1 MYKEKIVTNQI
12 SQLIQ
17 SFESDTRNP
26 KDKFNQFLIYV
37 FFTFDKRI
45 RNIKTDKSKDKYKK
59 MKNNVLQYIATHKR
73 EIITQLR

>member
-1 MYKEKIVTNQI
+1 MNSQI

-26 KDKFNQFLIYV
+26 KDKFNQFLFYV

-45 RNIKTDKSKDKYKK
+45 RNIKIDKSKDKYKK
-59 MKNNVLQYIATHKR
+59 IKNNVLQYIATHKR

>member
-1 MYKEKIVTNQI
+1 MNSQI

-45 RNIKTDKSKDKYKK
+45 KTDKSKDKYKK

>member
-1 MYKEKIVTNQI
+1 MYKEKIMTNQI

>member
-1 MYKEKIVTNQI
+1 MYKEKIMTNQI

-73 EIITQLR
+73 EIIAQLR

>member
-1 MYKEKIVTNQI
+1 MNSQI
-12 SQLIQ
+12 SQLVQ

-37 FFTFDKRI
+37 YFTFDKRI

-59 MKNNVLQYIATHKR
+59 IKNNVLQYIATHKR
-73 EIITQLR
+73 EIIKQLR

>member
-1 MYKEKIVTNQI
+1 MYKEKIMTNQI

-37 FFTFDKRI
+37 FFISDKRI

-59 MKNNVLQYIATHKR
+59 IKNNVLQYIATHKR

>member
-1 MYKEKIVTNQI
+1 MNSQI

-17 SFESDTRNP
+17 SFESDTRNL
-26 KDKFNQFLIYV
+26 KDKYNQFLIYV
-37 FFTFDKRI
+37 YFTFDKRI

-59 MKNNVLQYIATHKR
+59 IKNNVLQYIATHKG

>member
-1 MYKEKIVTNQI
+1 MNSQI
-12 SQLIQ
+12 SQLVQ

-26 KDKFNQFLIYV
+26 KDKFNQFLFYV
-37 FFTFDKRI
+37 YFTFDKRI

-59 MKNNVLQYIATHKR
+59 IKNNVLQYIATHKG

>member
-1 MYKEKIVTNQI
+1 MNSQI

-26 KDKFNQFLIYV
+26 KDKFNQFLFYV
-37 FFTFDKRI
+37 YFTFDKRI
-45 RNIKTDKSKDKYKK
+45 RNINTDKSKDKYKK
-59 MKNNVLQYIATHKR
+59 IKNNVLQYIATHKG

>member
-1 MYKEKIVTNQI
+1 MNSQI

-26 KDKFNQFLIYV
+26 KDKFNQFLFYV
-37 FFTFDKRI
+37 YFTFDKRI

-59 MKNNVLQYIATHKR
+59 IKNNVLQYIATHKG

>member
-1 MYKEKIVTNQI
+1 MN
-12 SQLIQ
+12 SQVIELIQ

-59 MKNNVLQYIATHKR
+59 IKNNVLQYIATHKR

>member
-1 MYKEKIVTNQI
+1 MNSQI

-26 KDKFNQFLIYV
+26 KDKFNQFLFYV
-37 FFTFDKRI
+37 YFTFDKRI

-59 MKNNVLQYIATHKR
+59 IKNNVLQYIATHKG
-73 EIITQLR
+73 EIIKQLR